1 MSTVYFVYTEGV
13 TYKATNVTSITHD
26 EFSVEYT
33 QTVQNESGTV
43 AGLNLRVVDKSDLL
57 YAIVRNTEAGETTI
71 ISGLYDSFDV
81 VPKGESVRRQT
92 NIEAEAARVA
102 AYRAEQAPVREEKEQ
117 AKYEARRAKRK
128 SEYTGTTAT
137 VIHEEADE
145 PERVEEVNV
154 TEQVAVAPV
163 DVVSDN
169 NTVTFDEIPRVN
181 GEEVTEPTTTTP
193 TVSGKRKSVNVL
205 QQLKD
210 VGISEE
216 DLETLRVLGIL
227 R

>member
-13 TYKATNVTSITHD
+13 TYKATNVASITHD

-33 QTVQNESGTV
+33 QTVHNESGTI
-43 AGLNLRVVDKSDLL
+43 AGLNIRVVDKSDLL
-57 YAIVRNTEAGETTI
+57 YAIVRNTEAGEMTI

-102 AYRAEQAPVREEKEQ
+102 MVRADKAPAREEKER

-128 SEYTGTTAT
+128 AEYTGTTSI
-137 VIHEEADE
+137 VHEEAGE
-145 PERVEEVNV
+145 PESVEEVNV
-154 TEQVAVAPV
+154 TEQVAVVSV

-169 NTVTFDEIPRVN
+169 VNTVTFDEIPRVN
-181 GEEVTEPTTTTP
+181 GEPVTEQTTTS
-193 TVSGKRKSVNVL
+193 VSGKRKSVNVVE
-205 QQLKD
+205 QLKA

-216 DLETLRVLGIL
+216 DLATLRTLGIL